1 MFILKSNVAGRW
13 PVACFLRFIVFIEF
27 VIFVVLH
34 GFVYK
39 DKSAEK
45 LNPKIATS
53 PRRTFFLMN
62 GHELRIEKKYC
73 TKTTKQ
79 TGILNIFF
87 QSSPLDQK
95 DYEISSLTERKKIIC
110 RIVEW

>member
-1 MFILKSNVAGRW
+1 MFVLKSNVAGR
-13 PVACFLRFIVFIEF
+13 CLFLEIHCIHRIRHIRRIAWFC
-27 VIFVVLH
+27 LQ
-34 GFVYK
+34 

-110 RIVEW
+110 RIVE